1 MVWGSNA
8 KFLIAMVFAV
18 TDAWLSGV
26 LTDEAGGCAGVCS
39 GAVVVG
45 VGCCCCDWV
54 QPATRATAIRIM
66 RETNEIILILE
77 PSLMAIHIHC
87 GAGNR

>member
-1 MVWGSNA
+1 MFGGLNK
-8 KFLIAMVFAV
+8 KFLIIMVLSD
-18 TDAWLSGV
+18 TEDWLSGV
-26 LTDEAGGCAGVCS
+26 LTGVAGGRIVGCTGVAGV
-39 GAVVVG
+39 AA
-45 VGCCCCDWV
+45 GCGCCDWV

-66 RETNEIILILE
+66 RETNEMVLILE